1 MYRISVVLGI
11 LSLFVLGSCA
21 TIALDSSTIREQEV
35 KMNAAGDREY
45 DVIAD
50 FEVKDK
56 AAWII
61 GIVPVNKPAG
71 DNHDYL
77 ASIIQAEID
86 KAGGDAAINVKIKA
100 QNTVGDILIQFVTL
114 GIYYPR
120 TVTVSGQIITYK

>member
-11 LSLFVLGSCA
+11 LSLFVLGSCT

-56 AAWII
+56 AAWIL

-77 ASIIQAEID
+77 ATLIQAEID

-100 QNTVGDILIQFVTL
+100 QNTAGDFLIQLITL
-114 GIYYPR
+114 GIYFPR

>member
-45 DVIAD
+45 DVVAD

-61 GIVPVNKPAG
+61 GIVPVSKPAG

-77 ASIIQAEID
+77 ASLIQAEID

-100 QNTVGDILIQFVTL
+100 QNTAGDILIQLVTL
-114 GIYYPR
+114 GIYFPR